1 MSDLE
6 IIDKIKAGDHSSF
19 RLLVDKYQ
27 ALVFR
32 TAVGFVHVK
41 EDAED
46 LTQEVFI
53 KIFQS
58 LNTFKG
64 EAEFTTWL
72 YRVSV
77 NTCINHTN
85 RANRFDLLEFTE
97 NIFQNMFDKIDN
109 EKNPEQKLIEKEREA
124 KIRKAVDSL
133 PDKQRTVF
141 VLSKYDDLSQR
152 EIAGIMKITEGA
164 VEQHLQRAKI
174 NLQKKLKKIVGN

>member
-109 EKNPEQKLIEKEREA
+109 EKK
-124 KIRKAVDSL
+124 S
-133 PDKQRTVF
+133 
-141 VLSKYDDLSQR
+141 
-152 EIAGIMKITEGA
+152 
-164 VEQHLQRAKI
+164 
-174 NLQKKLKKIVGN
+174 